1 MANKLRPVPTHGVFG
16 ALCYF
21 QVCVFLFVTASP
33 STSAVVRCSCIRYM
47 GEMIEVNQLHRAAFY
62 VRLRLGAR
70 FAGGGGWVGKSA
82 AT

>member
-1 MANKLRPVPTHGVFG
+1 MGSLEHYVTFRFVFFCCC
-16 ALCYF
+16 CY
-21 QVCVFLFVTASP
+21 LFAFYFCCA
-33 STSAVVRCSCIRYM
+33 AVVRRSCIRYM